1 MNAFTPRSGACP
13 AGMPSPASSDAS
25 LCATSLR
32 TTSLERFVSA
42 SGAHLPPLEVVP
54 QTATFRASLR
64 GRNLHSGQLIQLA
77 SSPVR
82 VTRTPRLASHTSAD
96 HTFKLVWQ
104 LQGGA
109 EMEQGNRTIRLGAGQ
124 MAVYR
129 LSTPYRLHTFGD
141 YRVLMLSL
149 DLADMPEWRQLAER
163 CQGQVL
169 PWDAAV
175 QGALAALRSQ
185 LVWGDDPMVAKVEE
199 VALELVF
206 DFLWR
211 RQRQQLHCAPMPSE
225 RLVRAR
231 RLVLERLADPTLAPE
246 DLASALN
253 LSMRALYDEFRRH
266 QLAPPATFI
275 RELRLE
281 RCYLALLDAANRR
294 NTITHIALEHGFV
307 DGAHFARIFRQRYGL
322 SPVELRKRQGPL
334 EH

>member
-1 MNAFTPRSGACP
+1 MNAFVPRRDGRP
-13 AGMPSPASSDAS
+13 AGMPSPDPADAS
-25 LCATSLR
+25 QCSTSLR

-54 QTATFRASLR
+54 QTPKFRATLR
-64 GRNLHSGQLIQLA
+64 GRNLQRGQLIQLA

-82 VTRTPRLASHTSAD
+82 VTRTPRMARHTSGA
-96 HTFKLVWQ
+96 HAFKLVWQ
-104 LQGGA
+104 LRGGA
-109 EMEQGNRTIRLGAGQ
+109 EMEQGDRAIRLGAGQ
-124 MAVYR
+124 MAIYR

-175 QGALAALRSQ
+175 QGALEALRSQ
-185 LVWGDDPMVAKVEE
+185 LVWGDDPMVARVEE
-199 VALELVF
+199 MALELVF

-211 RQRQQLHCAPMPSE
+211 GQWQQLHCAPMPSA

-231 RLVLERLADPTLAPE
+231 RLVLQRLADPALAPE
-246 DLASALN
+246 DLAQALN

-266 QLAPPATFI
+266 QLAPPAAFI
-275 RELRLE
+275 RELRLDH
-281 RCYLALLDAANRR
+281 CYLALLDAANRR
-294 NTITHIALEHGFV
+294 HTITHIALEHGFV
-307 DGAHFARIFRQRYGL
+307 DGAHFARIFRQRYGI
-322 SPVELRKRQGPL
+322 SPIELRRRQQ
-334 EH
+334 EKKH